1 MNAGAHHLEVAVVSG
16 HVLGPDAGPGRRVL
30 LRWFDRD
37 HRPLGT
43 RRVYDGHYAIL
54 VPEGQVHLRF
64 VDERPADD
72 PRRCAP
78 VTVSVTATGAQPA
91 YRRIQLARGATVRGL
106 VLTDAGP
113 ARNAR
118 VALVGAG
125 EAGPGTEVRTDSR
138 GAFLIGGVG
147 PGHHTLVAR
156 DARGNCT
163 ATAAVAPLQPGED
176 EGLELRLTA
185 PSGGLTVRL
194 RGTDGDR
201 VAATTVT
208 ARHSATGHTEAVRS
222 TDGVARFH
230 ALVPGAYDVSVVGTA
245 HHLGRSGTGC
255 PVQAG
260 HVSTCEIAVSPGAAL
275 VGLVVAPDGTPAA
288 RAVLRLVAADG
299 RLLARARADRDGRFV
314 LGALSAGADLTVEV
328 RPAPATPGVGK
339 LWLTGGSLTTGQ
351 VRDLGVLSLPARAAR
366 AGRRGPTRAT
376 GVRATSA
383 VMSLPAM
390 RV

>member
-1 MNAGAHHLEVAVVSG
+1 MNAGAHHPDVAVVSG
-16 HVLGPDAGPGRRVL
+16 HVLGPDDGPGRRVL
-30 LRWFDRD
+30 LQWFDRD
-37 HRPLGT
+37 HRLLGT
-43 RRVYDGHYAIL
+43 RRVYDGHFAIL
-54 VPEGQVHLRF
+54 VPEGLVRLQF
-64 VDERPADD
+64 VDERGPGD
-72 PRRCAP
+72 PGRCAP
-78 VTVSVTATGAQPA
+78 VTVSVTATVAQPA
-91 YRRIQLARGATVRGL
+91 YRRVQLARGATVRGL

-118 VALVGAG
+118 VTLVAAG
-125 EAGPGTEVRTDSR
+125 ETGPGTEVRTDSR

-147 PGHHTLVAR
+147 PGRHTIVAR
-156 DARGNCT
+156 DARGART
-163 ATAAVAPLQPGED
+163 ATAAVVPLHPGED
-176 EGLELRLTA
+176 EALELRLTA
-185 PSGGLTVRL
+185 PAGGLTVLL

-208 ARHSATGHTEAVRS
+208 ARHRATGHTETVRS
-222 TDGVARFH
+222 TGGVAQLH
-230 ALVPGAYDVSVVGTA
+230 GLVPGPYDVSVAGTA

-260 HVSTCEIAVSPGAAL
+260 HVSSCEIALSPGAAL

-288 RAVLRLVAADG
+288 RAVLELVAADG

-314 LGALSAGADLTVEV
+314 LGALPAGADLRVEV
-328 RPAPATPGVGK
+328 RPAPATPGVGR
-339 LWLTGGSLTTGQ
+339 LWLTGGSLATGQ
-351 VRDLGVLSLPARAAR
+351 VRDLGVLSLPASAAR

-376 GVRATSA
+376 RARATSA